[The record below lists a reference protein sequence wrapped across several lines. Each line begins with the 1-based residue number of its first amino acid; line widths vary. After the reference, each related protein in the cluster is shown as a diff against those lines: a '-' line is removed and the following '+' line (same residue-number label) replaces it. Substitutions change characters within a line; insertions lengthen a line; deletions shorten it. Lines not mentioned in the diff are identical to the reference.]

1 MRVRPC
7 VTSTPGPRGPPLGTV
22 VIVTTGSAEVGR
34 PPMVLTVAADEVLS
48 TVCGG
53 AAGGA
58 AVGAGGRG
66 VARAVTTL

>member
-1 MRVRPC
+1 
-7 VTSTPGPRGPPLGTV
+7 V

-58 AVGAGGRG
+58 AAGAGGRG

>member
-7 VTSTPGPRGPPLGTV
+7 ATSTPGPRGPPLGTV

-34 PPMVLTVAADEVLS
+34 PPTVLTVAAAEVLN

-53 AAGGA
+53 DTGDATA
-58 AVGAGGRG
+58 GAGGLG